1 MITIDGSIGEGGGQ
15 VLRTCLSLSLITGKG
30 FQIRNIRANRKRSGL
45 RAQHLKAVE
54 ISARIGNANVEGA
67 NLNSTSITFSPKK
80 ISSGRYTIDI
90 GTAGSTSLVLQTIY
104 LPLSRGHVSSSIK
117 LVGGTHSPWS
127 PSFDFLKQHWLLFL
141 EKMGFNVTL
150 NLELAGF
157 YPQGGGRLHA
167 IIHPSG
173 SVSPLILTKRGSLQ
187 RIRGV
192 SFVSNL
198 KRQIAERQ
206 RNRVVQ
212 RLGHHYP
219 LNDIRVVEY
228 PSKFKGTSIC
238 LICEFEHSQCC
249 YFALGELG
257 KPAES
262 VADEVVDR
270 IKAFLSTDTTIDEY
284 LADQVL
290 LPLSLAN
297 SRSTFSTVKIT
308 SHLLTNAEIIKAFLP
323 VEIKIS
329 GKIHSPGIISINPTT
344 S

>member
-1 MITIDGSIGEGGGQ
+1 MITIDGSLGEGGGQ
-15 VLRTCLSLSLITGKG
+15 VLRTCLSLSLITGQE
-30 FQIRNIRANRKRSGL
+30 FQIRNIRANRKRPGL

-54 ISARIGNANVEGA
+54 ISAKIGKANVEGA
-67 NLNSTSITFSPKK
+67 NLNSTSITFSPRK
-80 ISSGRYTIDI
+80 ISPGRYSIDI

-104 LPLSRGHVSSSIK
+104 LPLSRGDVASSIT

-127 PSFDFLKQHWLLFL
+127 PSFDFLRQHWMLFL
-141 EKMGFNVTL
+141 EKIGFNLSL

-157 YPQGGGRLHA
+157 YPQGGGRIHA
-167 IIHPSG
+167 IIRPSG
-173 SVSPLILTKRGSLQ
+173 TISPLILTERGSLQ

-192 SFVSNL
+192 TFVSNL

-206 RNRVVQ
+206 RYRVVQ
-212 RLGHHYP
+212 RLGQHYP
-219 LNDIRVVEY
+219 LDDIRVKEY
-228 PSKFKGTSIC
+228 PSKYKGTSIC
-238 LICEFEHSQCC
+238 LICEFEQSQCC

-270 IKAFLSTDTTIDEY
+270 IKVFLSTDTVFDEY
-284 LADQVL
+284 LADQIL

-297 SRSTFSTVKIT
+297 SSSTFSTVKIT
-308 SHLLTNAEIIKAFLP
+308 SHILTNVEIIKTFLP
-323 VEIKIS
+323 VEINIS
-329 GKIHSPGIISINPTT
+329 GKIDSPGIISINPTT